1 MNAEAFLAIAY
12 DKLTDKF
19 PQYKFELRNC
29 SVSMANPKSG
39 VSLTIFKYRPFTD
52 EIVVRFIEEKEIISH
67 TGHKP
72 KTILCESIDSY
83 KVNFYNM
90 NNDDMDFIIENI
102 FSGLV
107 QKQYKLEEDIQK
119 DFV

>member
-29 SVSMANPKSG
+29 SVTMANPRSG
-39 VSLTIFKYRPFTD
+39 INLTIFKYRPFTD
-52 EIVVRFIEEKEIISH
+52 EIVVRFIEEKEMISLS
-67 TGHKP
+67 GHP
-72 KTILCESIDSY
+72 TKTILCESIDSY

-90 NNDDMDFIIENI
+90 NNDEIDYIIDNI
-102 FSGLV
+102 FSGLI

-119 DFV
+119 DFI

>member
-12 DKLTDKF
+12 EKLINKF

-29 SVSMANPKSG
+29 SVSMANPESG
-39 VSLTIFKYRPFTD
+39 LSMTIFKYRPFTD
-52 EIVVRFIEEKEIISH
+52 EIVVRFIEEKTKYSY
-67 TGHKP
+67 TGHSQ

-90 NNDDMDFIIENI
+90 NNDEIDYIIDNI
-102 FSGLV
+102 FSGLI

-119 DFV
+119 DFI

>member
-12 DKLTDKF
+12 DKLRNKF

-29 SVSMANPKSG
+29 SVTMASPRSG
-39 VSLTIFKYRPFTD
+39 INLTIFKYRPFTD
-52 EIVVRFIEEKEIISH
+52 EIVVRFIEEKEMISL
-67 TGHKP
+67 TGHP
-72 KTILCESIDSY
+72 TKTILCESIDSY

-90 NNDDMDFIIENI
+90 NNDEIDYIIDNI
-102 FSGLV
+102 FSGLI

-119 DFV
+119 DFI